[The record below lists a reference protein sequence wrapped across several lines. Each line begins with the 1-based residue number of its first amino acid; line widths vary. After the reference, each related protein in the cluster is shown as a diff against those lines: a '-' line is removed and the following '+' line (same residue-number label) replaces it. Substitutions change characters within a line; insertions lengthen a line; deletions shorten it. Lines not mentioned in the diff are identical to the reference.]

1 MCELL
6 NRMHADGSLSTA
18 VPVIGIIKA
27 PLANEE
33 EEAASRKNGWPPSTT
48 GVASFRRDYFNCRHT
63 ELYVDEAREVYALL
77 GNRTLQLPWRKVLT
91 RPWAAW
97 RDLQAINARTREK
110 GVVAQS
116 GGEGAALGGICV
128 IGACPRPRTA
138 EPKVRVRVPGCE
150 ADRALLCVRRP
161 AGSYR
166 TELRLSR
173 GDWTAHPGQRSRG
186 CDPQSAGRLGR

>member
-128 IGACPRPRTA
+128 IGPQ
-138 EPKVRVRVPGCE
+138 
-150 ADRALLCVRRP
+150 D
-161 AGSYR
+161 R
-166 TELRLSR
+166 TEPSYVYREEI
-173 GDWTAHPGQRSRG
+173 GQPIPASEVEDAIRRV
-186 CDPQSAGRLGR
+186 LGA